1 MLRII
6 PDSSC
11 NSRILAI
18 IKRAMMTSVLPPLTE
33 KLNRPEI
40 IEKSWVITLS
50 GKRFNIL
57 KPDPEAVKIEDIAC
71 SLARQARF
79 NGHTRFFYSVG
90 QHSVLGAGVAPT
102 KDIALQMLFHDATEA
117 YIGDLVSPVK
127 ALCPDFELIESR
139 IHWAISQKLNLE
151 FPLPKVVKQID
162 RRLLATEV
170 RDLITKDLASW
181 NIGEDEPFD
190 FPIIPWPPEVTEA
203 RFLEF
208 ARNLMK

>member
-1 MLRII
+1 MNYHHFMI
-6 PDSSC
+6 D
-11 NSRILAI
+11 
-18 IKRAMMTSVLPPLTE
+18 LPSLPQN
-33 KLNRPEI
+33 LNRPEI

-57 KPDPEAVKIEDIAC
+57 VPDPDAIELRDIAC
-71 SLARQARF
+71 ALARQARF

-90 QHSVLGAGVAPT
+90 QHSCLGAQVSPT
-102 KDIALQMLFHDATEA
+102 KDIALHMLFHDATEA
-117 YIGDLVSPVK
+117 YVGDLVSPVK
-127 ALCPDFELIESR
+127 ALLPDFEIIESR
-139 IHWAISQKLNLE
+139 IHWAISQKFNLD

-181 NIGEDEPFD
+181 KIGEDEPFD

-203 RFLEF
+203 RFLEL
-208 ARNLMK
+208 ASSLKK

>member
-1 MLRII
+1 MNI
-6 PDSSC
+6 
-11 NSRILAI
+11 
-18 IKRAMMTSVLPPLTE
+18 AMPELTE

-40 IEKSWVITLS
+40 IKKSWVITLS
-50 GKRFNIL
+50 GTRFNIL
-57 KPDPEAVKIEDIAC
+57 DPDPAAVRMEDIAC
-71 SLARQARF
+71 ALARQARF

-90 QHSVLGAGVAPT
+90 QHSCLGAEVSPT
-102 KDIALQMLFHDATEA
+102 KEIALHMLFHDATEA
-117 YIGDLVSPVK
+117 YVGDLVSPVK
-127 ALCPDFELIESR
+127 ALLPDFEIIESR
-139 IHWAISQKLNLE
+139 IHWAISQKFNLE

-181 NIGEDEPFD
+181 NIGEDEPFE

-203 RFLEF
+203 RFLEI

>member
-1 MLRII
+1 MNIEI
-6 PDSSC
+6 P
-11 NSRILAI
+11 A
-18 IKRAMMTSVLPPLTE
+18 LTE

-50 GKRFNIL
+50 GHRFNIL
-57 KPDPEAVKIEDIAC
+57 QPDPAAIKIEDIAC
-71 SLARQARF
+71 ALARQARF

-90 QHSVLGAGVAPT
+90 QHSCLGAEVSPT
-102 KDIALQMLFHDATEA
+102 KDIALHMLFHDATEA

-127 ALCPDFELIESR
+127 ALLPDFEIIESR
-139 IHWAISQKLNLE
+139 IHGAISEKFNLE

-170 RDLITKDLASW
+170 RDLITRDLKSW
-181 NIGEDEPFD
+181 NIKEDEPFD

-203 RFLEF
+203 RFLEM
-208 ARNLMK
+208 ARQLLKV

>member
-1 MLRII
+1 MQLVIAY
-6 PDSSC
+6 D
-11 NSRILAI
+11 NQ
-18 IKRAMMTSVLPPLTE
+18 KGMQTFTLPPLTE
-33 KLNRPEI
+33 KLDRPEI
-40 IEKSWVITLS
+40 IQKSWVTTLS

-71 SLARQARF
+71 ALARQARF

-90 QHSVLGAGVAPT
+90 QHSVLGAEVSPT
-102 KDIALQMLFHDATEA
+102 KEIALQMLFHDATEA

-127 ALCPDFELIESR
+127 ALCPDFELIETR

-170 RDLITKDLASW
+170 RDLITKDLGSW
-181 NIGEDEPFD
+181 NIGADEPFD